1 MCRSCTDSR
10 CCTQSCGTCQACTG
24 AGGTCVAVTSADDPD
39 TCSGNNTCDAT
50 GVCKKKMGQGCGVGT
65 ECASGNCLDGVCCTQ
80 SSCPQC
86 QNCGS
91 DGACSITVTGADDT
105 TGATCSGANTCDATG
120 ACKKANANLGSIITT
135 FAGATTAGG
144 FAGDGGPAVQALLQA
159 PTGIAPAPDGSFYI
173 SDGNN
178 NRIRRVAPSGIITT
192 YVGNGVSG
200 FGGDGGPATAA
211 SLSWPRGIAVASD
224 GTLYIADQFNGRV
237 RGVGSDGII
246 TTIAT
251 VPENPT
257 AVAVGPD
264 GLVYI
269 AQIHAPEILRV
280 GKDGIVVA
288 FAGNGTS
295 GYSGDNGPA
304 TSAQLNWP
312 CGLAFGPDGSLYIAD
327 VRNQRVRRVGQDGI
341 ITTVAGTGNAG
352 YNGDGI
358 LATNAFLMNPN
369 GVAVGADGT
378 IYIADS
384 DNNRIRRV
392 GGDGVISTIVGTGV
406 QGYSGDGGL
415 AISAQIGA
423 PIGLG
428 LGSDGSVY
436 VVDDA
441 NNKIRRVVSVAS
453 GG

>member
-1 MCRSCTDSR
+1 MTPTPAPATTPAMPR
-10 CCTQSCGTCQACTG
+10 ACARRRWVRAAAWGRNAPRAT
-24 AGGTCVAVTSADDPD
+24 AWTECVAHNRAAHSARIAAR
-39 TCSGNNTCDAT
+39 T
-50 GVCKKKMGQGCGVGT
+50 VRV
-65 ECASGNCLDGVCCTQ
+65 ASPSRALTIRPAR
-80 SSCPQC
+80 PQRREYVRC
-86 QNCGS
+86 HRR
-91 DGACSITVTGADDT
+91 V
-105 TGATCSGANTCDATG
+105 
-120 ACKKANANLGSIITT
+120 KKANANLGSIITT

-178 NRIRRVAPSGIITT
+178 NRIRRVAPGRIITT

-269 AQIHAPEILRV
+269 AQIYAPEILRV

-392 GGDGVISTIVGTGV
+392 GVTASSLLLSARVSRDTAVTAAWLSVRK
-406 QGYSGDGGL
+406 SEPRL
-415 AISAQIGA
+415 A
-423 PIGLG
+423 LG
-428 LGSDGSVY
+428 
-436 VVDDA
+436 
-441 NNKIRRVVSVAS
+441 
-453 GG
+453 